1 MGNCVIMEV
10 FKGVVTMTEKEFL
23 EEQEECA
30 KMLGMTLEEYLEYL
44 KNIKVPDKDFN
55 SNYDAEKDKERLLNY
70 FGISEDMLMERKD
83 D

>member
-1 MGNCVIMEV
+1 
-10 FKGVVTMTEKEFL
+10 MTEKEFL

-55 SNYDAEKDKERLLNY
+55 SDYDAEKDKERLLNY
-70 FGISEDMLMERKD
+70 FGISEDMLMKETLGGC
-83 D
+83 

>member
-1 MGNCVIMEV
+1 MEV
-10 FKGVVTMTEKEFL
+10 FKGVVAMTEKEFL

-44 KNIKVPDKDFN
+44 KNVKVPDRNFD
-55 SNYDAEKDKERLLNY
+55 SDYDEEKDKERLLNY
-70 FGISEDMLMERKD
+70 FGISEDMLMKRKD

>member
-1 MGNCVIMEV
+1 MEV

-44 KNIKVPDKDFN
+44 KNVKVPDRNFD
-55 SNYDAEKDKERLLNY
+55 SGYDVEKDKERLLNY
-70 FGISEDMLMERKD
+70 FGISEDMLMKRTLSSC
-83 D
+83 